1 MKIRKVAVGN
11 AAEAFIEGNFTNGV
25 NIISSDDNNKGK
37 TIVIQSMMYALG
49 NEPTFP
55 TSFEF
60 QKYYYYIEFEEAGI
74 IFKLCRSG
82 DGFVLKREST
92 VLIFDNVS
100 ELKRYWN
107 RNIFPLP
114 SIAKNQLLR
123 IVDPVLYVQLFFI
136 GQDKKDTSN
145 IANHGFYN
153 KQDFIDMLYAYAG
166 LIGEQ
171 LPQERIDEIKSHI
184 ITLSD
189 EKKLLLQ
196 QHKILKSKKT
206 PVSYLSAESDR
217 LAFGKKIESLERV
230 QNKIAEL
237 RKARNSVSTRK
248 SKWEHTINEL
258 RSLNRTI
265 SCGELRCMDCNSTN
279 ISFST
284 GESVQTS
291 YSFDVSTVEMRNEII
306 HSISEKISAYS
317 EEIERLSA
325 EIIIEQERLQS
336 LMDDESVS
344 LESIVAYKK
353 DIFSASDAEARIK
366 EIDMEVAT
374 LKSQL
379 LASENASI
387 ETQEQRVALLSAI
400 IGKMN
405 ELYHQID
412 PDGNIIYS
420 SLFTQRNEVYS
431 GSEATI
437 FHVVKLFALQFVLR
451 HSFPIVID
459 SFRAEDLSTG
469 KENTVLEISKSI
481 DKQVI
486 LTTTLKHEEIGKYDD
501 LPDVNHINFQ
511 SHTPSKILDG
521 AFVESFVALL
531 NDLSIEI

>member
-1 MKIRKVAVGN
+1 MRDENMSYTVKSSERLRKSGSE
-11 AAEAFIEGNFTNGV
+11 AETKALLYLMNFRPD
-25 NIISSDDNNKGK
+25 SDDIYYFVVDFFNDLTGMDNMASRLWDVQSKGAHHVSPK
-37 TIVIQSMMYALG
+37 AIGKELVTL
-49 NEPTFP
+49 
-55 TSFEF
+55 
-60 QKYYYYIEFEEAGI
+60 
-74 IFKLCRSG
+74 FK
-82 DGFVLKREST
+82 
-92 VLIFDNVS
+92 N
-100 ELKRYWN
+100 
-107 RNIFPLP
+107 
-114 SIAKNQLLR
+114 
-123 IVDPVLYVQLFFI
+123 
-136 GQDKKDTSN
+136 
-145 IANHGFYN
+145 
-153 KQDFIDMLYAYAG
+153 
-166 LIGEQ
+166 
-171 LPQERIDEIKSHI
+171 
-184 ITLSD
+184 
-189 EKKLLLQ
+189 
-196 QHKILKSKKT
+196 
-206 PVSYLSAESDR
+206 
-217 LAFGKKIESLERV
+217 
-230 QNKIAEL
+230 
-237 RKARNSVSTRK
+237 
-248 SKWEHTINEL
+248 
-258 RSLNRTI
+258 
-265 SCGELRCMDCNSTN
+265 
-279 ISFST
+279 
-284 GESVQTS
+284 
-291 YSFDVSTVEMRNEII
+291 
-306 HSISEKISAYS
+306 SEKISAYS

-501 LPDVNHINFQ
+501 LPDVNHINYQ

>member
-248 SKWEHTINEL
+248 SKWEHM
-258 RSLNRTI
+258 
-265 SCGELRCMDCNSTN
+265 GN
-279 ISFST
+279 ISELERRISI
-284 GESVQTS
+284 
-291 YSFDVSTVEMRNEII
+291 RII
-306 HSISEKISAYS
+306 LED
-317 EEIERLSA
+317 A
-325 EIIIEQERLQS
+325 EII
-336 LMDDESVS
+336 
-344 LESIVAYKK
+344 
-353 DIFSASDAEARIK
+353 F
-366 EIDMEVAT
+366 
-374 LKSQL
+374 
-379 LASENASI
+379 
-387 ETQEQRVALLSAI
+387 ALLSSEQDI
-400 IGKMN
+400 RVSHK
-405 ELYHQID
+405 
-412 PDGNIIYS
+412 
-420 SLFTQRNEVYS
+420 RNVS
-431 GSEATI
+431 
-437 FHVVKLFALQFVLR
+437 
-451 HSFPIVID
+451 
-459 SFRAEDLSTG
+459 
-469 KENTVLEISKSI
+469 NTKS
-481 DKQVI
+481 
-486 LTTTLKHEEIGKYDD
+486 
-501 LPDVNHINFQ
+501 
-511 SHTPSKILDG
+511 
-521 AFVESFVALL
+521 
-531 NDLSIEI
+531 